1 MMPVAAQT
9 MVSSP
14 PFPTVCQ
21 QPACSAAAIRLAVS
35 LALSMRATLT
45 SASSTARQLQ
55 RTDLPVPAA
64 SPHSSTGAQARS
76 PIMSVPPSTSRELRR
91 SAIPILTTTLS
102 MLMPSWAGTIMAQ
115 QTSKPT
121 SALRLPSSTVPER
134 NATMPNWPV
143 ISRVRRPRLPT
154 CRSLPPIRDLAGA
167 TSGRW
172 PTGAIL
178 SWRAWRCRLTVMTL
192 RGGRTL

>member
-1 MMPVAAQT
+1 MTRAAART
-9 MVSSP
+9 MESSP

-21 QPACSAAAIRLAVS
+21 PPACSAAPIRLAVS

-64 SPHSSTGAQARS
+64 SPPSSTGAQACS

-91 SAIPILTTTLS
+91 WAIPILTTTLS
-102 MLMPSWAGTIMAQ
+102 MLIPSWAGTIMARE
-115 QTSKPT
+115 TSKTT
-121 SALRLPSSTVPER
+121 SVLRQPSSTVPER

-154 CRSLPPIRDLAGA
+154 CRRRSPIRDLAGA
-167 TSGRW
+167 PSGRW

-178 SWRAWRCRLTVMTL
+178 SWRA
-192 RGGRTL
+192 